1 MNKLIY
7 NFRKSLSLF
16 LLNIALKLNNHQLC
30 AFILWLNIRKLRTI
44 KFDNKKLKKI
54 LIFSKSG
61 GNEDLR
67 ESFRDNSKN
76 NIIFFWIPRSFLK
89 KIFYHHFKN
98 KTYKDYFTKITNS
111 QEHNNKKLF
120 VKFVTSMFKSLDNFL
135 KLDGFISFN
144 IFYFAEKY
152 LDQVCKNL
160 NKKFIILHKE
170 STFTPLEEKGA
181 AKVYKNQNDKTLSH
195 KISVYSEIQKKILI
209 KSKIA
214 KKNQVV
220 VNGCPRSDYA
230 FRLRNIKPQKNIIV
244 YYIIE
249 NSRGSDL
256 ISNKTK
262 VNWTKLYYQ
271 TLKYLL
277 DYAKNN
283 SDIHLILKGK
293 TGVHSKNQFSSKYLP
308 ENCSFIDGGTGE
320 KLLENAK
327 VVIAFNSTIVLE
339 AIASNRNLIIPNFN
353 NENEKKKKFLYK
365 INIKKCFAN
374 SKKQFN
380 KKINL
385 YLSSKYRNKKLSP
398 SEKGVLNYYLGN
410 TDGNSG
416 KKMRNFLYK
425 IIN

>member
-181 AKVYKNQNDKTLSH
+181 VKVYKNQNDKTLSH

-209 KSKIA
+209 KSKIV

-244 YYIIE
+244 YYMIE

-256 ISNKTK
+256 ISNKIK

-277 DYAKNN
+277 EYAKNN
-283 SDIHLILKGK
+283 SDIRLILKGK
-293 TGVHSKNQFSSKYLP
+293 TGVHSKNQFSSKFLP
-308 ENCSFIDGGTGE
+308 KNCSFIDGGTGE

-353 NENEKKKKFLYK
+353 NEKEKKKEFLYK